1 MLQVLLRAFGLQ
13 YSGTLEDYSSR
24 PSRLLETILLDYKV
38 LGGLSDLPGP
48 TTSVGTR
55 TDYSVGPWDY
65 SACATQHLMAWG
77 ARTTVEKY
85 ADRKLYMSCTV

>member
-1 MLQVLLRAFGLQ
+1 LKLSYSTTK
-13 YSGTLEDYSSR
+13 YSGACR
-24 PSRLLETILLDYKV
+24 MN
-38 LGGLSDLPGP
+38 LPGP

-65 SACATQHLMAWG
+65 SACVIWHLMAWG

-85 ADRKLYMSCTV
+85 SDRKLYMFCTM